1 MIERLLVLALF
12 LLGTYGLAAKRNL
25 IKKVYALAI
34 QNSAVVLL
42 FILEGSR
49 IGSYAPLLEGGKGEA
64 RLFVDPVPQAL
75 MLTAI
80 VVGVCVSAMALAI
93 VFRLHRAYGTLDSEE
108 LRRRIDDARL

>member
-1 MIERLLVLALF
+1 MIERLLILALF
-12 LLGTYGLAAKRNL
+12 MLGTYGLAAKRNL

-42 FILEGSR
+42 FVLEGSR
-49 IGSYAPLLEGGKGEA
+49 IGSSAPLLEGRSDG
-64 RLFVDPVPQAL
+64 LFVDPMPQAL

-80 VVGVCVSAMALAI
+80 VVGLCVSAMALAI
-93 VFRLHRAYGTLDSEE
+93 VYRLHRAHGTLDSEE